1 MTVIKPYLK
10 LIRPKQWAKNVFIFI
25 PLVFDGQL
33 RLKSSFLKTLAGFA
47 LLCALYA
54 ATYIFNDL
62 NDLEADRAHPKKKN
76 RPLANGDVPAA
87 NAVILALALTA
98 ISLWLG
104 YRLSPGFFHAE
115 LAIIAINIVYT
126 KFLKKEVIVDVILI
140 GCLFIL
146 RVIAGLSLISVK
158 VFSPWLYLMT
168 FMIALFLGFGK
179 RRSEMI
185 RTDIEKDVV
194 RPTLSRY
201 SVPLLDQLITIVSSI
216 TILSYSLYTF
226 SGPTLPG
233 NNLMMLTIP
242 VVVYGIFRYQYL
254 IYQENEGDAPEE
266 ILLSDRPFQ
275 ATLLIYAAIVVY
287 ALYFHG

>member
-115 LAIIAINIVYT
+115 LAIIAINIVY
-126 KFLKKEVIVDVILI
+126 KI
-140 GCLFIL
+140 G
-146 RVIAGLSLISVK
+146 RAHV
-158 VFSPWLYLMT
+158 
-168 FMIALFLGFGK
+168 
-179 RRSEMI
+179 
-185 RTDIEKDVV
+185 
-194 RPTLSRY
+194 
-201 SVPLLDQLITIVSSI
+201 
-216 TILSYSLYTF
+216 
-226 SGPTLPG
+226 
-233 NNLMMLTIP
+233 
-242 VVVYGIFRYQYL
+242 
-254 IYQENEGDAPEE
+254 
-266 ILLSDRPFQ
+266 
-275 ATLLIYAAIVVY
+275 
-287 ALYFHG
+287 